1 MGFIAQTRSRTQV
14 SESGISTKILG
25 GPVQSAT
32 FPLGFP
38 PMFGGFPQVPGGV
51 GDTPAKRVC
60 MLQHMYT
67 AESLP
72 IYLPVQMSCVT
83 MVPGPSS
90 SLPSRQSLQ
99 LPKAYVH

>member
-1 MGFIAQTRSRTQV
+1 MGFIAQKRSRTQASV
-14 SESGISTKILG
+14 SGISTKIL
-25 GPVQSAT
+25 QSAT

-38 PMFGGFPQVPGGV
+38 HMFGGFPQVPGGV